1 MLTFGRSAYLW
12 LSASEP
18 VKREVSPAVR
28 RLTLIAS
35 GRAHY
40 RDSVVEFASMA
51 DDWSAAVAP
60 GLICAVLTD
69 TARPQPERQ
78 TQPLGA
84 RQNANVGFR

>member
-12 LSASEP
+12 LYASEP

-40 RDSVVEFASMA
+40 RDSVVESASMA

-60 GLICAVLTD
+60 GLIRAVLTD

-78 TQPLGA
+78 AQPLGA